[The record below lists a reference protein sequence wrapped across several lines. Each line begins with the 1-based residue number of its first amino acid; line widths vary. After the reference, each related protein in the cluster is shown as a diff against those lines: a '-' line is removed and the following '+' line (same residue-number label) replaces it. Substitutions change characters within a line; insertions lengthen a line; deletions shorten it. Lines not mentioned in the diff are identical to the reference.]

1 MWDKL
6 EDCWRDR
13 PIIDGENGKAMGFS
27 LLDASFMRHFYDCE
41 VAVMQYTGLKDKNG
55 VEIYEGD
62 VVEIPFSDGT
72 QLYEVYFHY
81 GLVGYRLRNKRDEY
95 RNFNL
100 IQSMRVIGNI
110 HEHPHLLKGE

>member
-1 MWDKL
+1 MYQKFYV
-6 EDCWRDR
+6 EDHL
-13 PIIDGENGKAMGFS
+13 KFA
-27 LLDASFMRHFYDCE
+27 FMDELISSAQERYTL
-41 VAVMQYTGLKDKNG
+41 MQYTGLKDKNG

-62 VVEIPFSDGT
+62 LVEIPFSDGP
-72 QLYEVYFHY
+72 QLYEVYFHH

-110 HEHPHLLKGE
+110 HQNPELLEGKI